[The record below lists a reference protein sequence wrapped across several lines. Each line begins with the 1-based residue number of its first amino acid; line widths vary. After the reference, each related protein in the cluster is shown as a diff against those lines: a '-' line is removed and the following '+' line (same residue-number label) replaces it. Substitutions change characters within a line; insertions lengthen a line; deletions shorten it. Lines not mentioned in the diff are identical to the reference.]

1 MPSSLYFLFRFI
13 KKGRGQF
20 LLSCLLPSASLLYER
35 LRQRLRSVTTC
46 LLPPSKHRSLHVLN
60 SPLKLEQ
67 SLDIKPYPSKW
78 FLLFSSSKNY
88 LYFWTDLIFF
98 SIKFVD
104 IILLFLFYCKYLFI
118 FLQSAT
124 KVIYMS

>member
-1 MPSSLYFLFRFI
+1 M
-13 KKGRGQF
+13 
-20 LLSCLLPSASLLYER
+20 
-35 LRQRLRSVTTC
+35 
-46 LLPPSKHRSLHVLN
+46 LN